1 VISKD
6 LFPVFCV
13 ENEIDADVQVVHLGV
28 AFIVPSVCAADTK
41 NKEQQLTVCYLHT
54 RLLVPPIS

>member
-1 VISKD
+1 MISED

-28 AFIVPSVCAADTK
+28 ALFLVCVLQTQK